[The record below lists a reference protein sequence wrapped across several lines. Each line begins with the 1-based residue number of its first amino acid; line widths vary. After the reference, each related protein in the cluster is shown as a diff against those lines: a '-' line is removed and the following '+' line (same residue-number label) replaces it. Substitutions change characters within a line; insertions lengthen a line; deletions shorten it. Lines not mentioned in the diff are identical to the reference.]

1 MHLLVLAN
9 GRSDAHNYFRQ
20 IDEFLDIFLSPI
32 VNAVVN
38 SLSMSVSVIRAF
50 PIYLVTEKPPAPT
63 RYQLC
68 LFNNYHVLE
77 LEQLTKRTYLI

>member
-20 IDEFLDIFLSPI
+20 IDEFLSPI